1 MKKGKRADE
10 KEEKAPSPSR
20 CARHLSLGE
29 RLNDS
34 LPKAL
39 PVGELREAVRGVK
52 KERRLLAVLEG
63 DVDFF
68 EGMVDLFCRSDGLGV
83 PLVRGSVETAECF
96 ILQDL
101 QD

>member
-10 KEEKAPSPSR
+10 KEEREPSPSR

-52 KERRLLAVLEG
+52 KERRGA
-63 DVDFF
+63 
-68 EGMVDLFCRSDGLGV
+68 LFLRLIKNK
-83 PLVRGSVETAECF
+83 RF
-96 ILQDL
+96 IR
-101 QD
+101 

>member
-10 KEEKAPSPSR
+10 KEEREPSPSR

-52 KERRLLAVLEG
+52 KERRLLAVLEEKLNSSPG
-63 DVDFF
+63 FDD
-68 EGMVDLFCRSDGLGV
+68 MVENKG
-83 PLVRGSVETAECF
+83 GSIF
-96 ILQDL
+96 
-101 QD
+101 